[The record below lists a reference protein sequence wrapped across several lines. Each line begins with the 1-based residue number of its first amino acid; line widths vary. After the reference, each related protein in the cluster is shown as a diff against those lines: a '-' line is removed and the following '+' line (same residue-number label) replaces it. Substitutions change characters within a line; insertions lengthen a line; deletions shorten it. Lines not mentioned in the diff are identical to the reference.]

1 MRSTEPAGLSVNLAC
16 LGRPATDGGPLGP
29 GLRAHPAL
37 AVLIPLAVAAAPG
50 VPGHALSGRRGR
62 RDCGQPGRYRG
73 HPGQPAQPGP
83 SDHGST
89 AAGIGTLAG
98 MLVGAGIGG
107 GGVVGERWHSELA
120 RWAAVGRGGPNHNQ
134 KGRHRASQAR
144 SANPNATS
152 TMTRRPEV
160 HDSPGWAAAPADSTA
175 QQPSGTDQAHFM
187 RGPRAMRGACRLP
200 AHRLPRQAPV
210 VRAQSAADRV
220 AGHRFSAGQHLA

>member
-1 MRSTEPAGLSVNLAC
+1 VNLAC

-37 AVLIPLAVAAAPG
+37 AVLIPLAVAAVPG

-120 RWAAVGRGGPNHNQ
+120 RWAAVGRGDPKPQPEGPSPSQ
-134 KGRHRASQAR
+134 PGQERQPQRDIDDDPPARSPWQPRLGSGPGWFHRAAAVRHGSGAFHAGAKGHEGSVPPSR
-144 SANPNATS
+144 SPATK
-152 TMTRRPEV
+152 T
-160 HDSPGWAAAPADSTA
+160 
-175 QQPSGTDQAHFM
+175 
-187 RGPRAMRGACRLP
+187 GACRTGPVRCRSSGRPSLLG
-200 AHRLPRQAPV
+200 RTAPGMT
-210 VRAQSAADRV
+210 RS
-220 AGHRFSAGQHLA
+220 G